1 MIIIKADF
9 LATFIIIKT
18 MQTKLL
24 LAALAAISSRTANA
38 KKDGDRVDSVG
49 EKLVEIYERC
59 KLHIEGNNF

>member
-1 MIIIKADF
+1 
-9 LATFIIIKT
+9 